1 MFTDLSMVVFT
12 VFAQMS
18 VGAFIVLGAVQVY
31 ARVQG
36 GRSAEDV
43 DRVTDPAL
51 YAVGVTLALGLI
63 ASIFH
68 LGTPMNAINV
78 LRHVDSSWLSREIA
92 FGLAFAGLGFVF
104 AATQYF
110 KWGSAALRQAL
121 AALTALVGVGL
132 VVSMSMIY
140 ASLDAVPAWST
151 WVTPAQFAITT
162 LLLGSLAV
170 GAAFM
175 GTVMWRRRQ
184 AADEEAEE
192 PTTDAGDLETIS
204 TSLKGIALASIVLLG
219 AAFVV
224 IPLHLNEL
232 SQGGAAA
239 VASAEVFSGAMF
251 ALRLALVFLGAGLLG
266 FFVYRFA
273 ARMESNPQPLA
284 VVATVAFGLVFVGE
298 FIGRSLFYESM
309 TRIGM

>member
-12 VFAQMS
+12 IFAQMS
-18 VGAFIVLGAVQVY
+18 VGAFIVLGAVQVF
-31 ARVQG
+31 ARVRA

-63 ASIFH
+63 ASVFH

-78 LRHVDSSWLSREIA
+78 LRHIDASWLSREIA

-110 KWGSAALRQAL
+110 KWGSATLRQVL
-121 AALTALVGVGL
+121 AGLTALVGVGL
-132 VVSMSMIY
+132 VVSMAMIY
-140 ASLDAVPAWST
+140 ASLEAVPAWST
-151 WVTPAQFAITT
+151 WVTPVQFAITT
-162 LLLGSLAV
+162 LLLGALAV

-175 GTVMWRRRQ
+175 GTVMWRRRRMEQ
-184 AADEEAEE
+184 QGEE
-192 PTTDAGDLETIS
+192 PTTDERDLETIT
-204 TSLKGIALASIVLLG
+204 TSLKGIAVASIVLLG

>member
-1 MFTDLSMVVFT
+1 MFTDLSMTIFSI
-12 VFAQMS
+12 FAQMS
-18 VGAFIVLGAVQVY
+18 VGAFIVLGVVQVL
-31 ARVQG
+31 ARTRG
-36 GRSAEDV
+36 GRSAEEI
-43 DRVTDPAL
+43 DRLTDPAT
-51 YAVGVTLALGLI
+51 YAVGVTLVLGLA

-92 FGLAFAGLGFVF
+92 FGLGFAGLGFAF
-104 AATQYF
+104 AAMQYF
-110 KWGSAALRQAL
+110 KWGSAQLRQVL
-121 AALTALVGVGL
+121 AGLTALVGVGL
-132 VVSMSMIY
+132 VASMAMIY
-140 ASLDAVPAWST
+140 ASLDAVPAWNT
-151 WVTPAQFAITT
+151 WVTPVQFAVTT

-184 AADEEAEE
+184 MEQAGEE
-192 PTTDAGDLETIS
+192 PATDERDLATIT

-219 AAFVV
+219 AAFVI

-273 ARMESNPQPLA
+273 SRTEVNPQPLA

-298 FIGRSLFYESM
+298 FIGRSMFYESM